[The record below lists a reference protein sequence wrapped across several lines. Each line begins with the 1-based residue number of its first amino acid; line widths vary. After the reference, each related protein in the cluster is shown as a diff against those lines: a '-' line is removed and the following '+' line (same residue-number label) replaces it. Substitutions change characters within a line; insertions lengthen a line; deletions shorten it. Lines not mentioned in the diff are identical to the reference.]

1 MRRPVVAFFLVVL
14 STVSWRPAAADLAG
28 DAYQDAK
35 SVIEELLTAEITRSL
50 VPQIVCR
57 AGRQE
62 AVFNDPDCSTEA
74 SAAASSGFSDP
85 ASATVCLRRGDRRQR
100 VTLKLLEYF
109 PGTLQALYSRRFA
122 SLRSTVGSEVIDVAS
137 DTLYESLRGNLRDIQ
152 RQATRDPAVRTAL
165 DYANEIAPASATVFS
180 QLEAPALRDCLEQVT
195 AKLSAGLVTSVSRLD
210 RECAPSREGNALEC
224 ELAQSLR
231 LALRGKAAEAEAR
244 LRRAV
249 ALILAHCL
257 LAQPLFADW
266 PPTTTT
272 TTTAG
277 DGRDDVRDDVRL
289 KRIADELTVLMAQ
302 LERPGGDPELAFAG
316 FTIRL
321 AAVLGVAKEKLEPLI
336 SGKRGSILQVA
347 SRVRAITRDGAVPL
361 TLASLISDLA
371 DVLRG
376 PGALCEG
383 VSSPACNFLDE
394 IPWRIGTRSL
404 VWSAVTAA
412 ASGDLRGVAHLV
424 LSALFPRDTAGSRCD
439 QQSGSEGCKADTFR
453 RFADSLVMYVLD
465 ATDGDASVA
474 VRAVF
479 RQSAAEVVRFISPFG
494 GIDREEPVL
503 LLTPELLMRA
513 SWSSGYLDA
522 GDDRLRYAVG
532 VNLLR
537 LRKVLVYTGS
547 SYAALQLSLIDPIAP
562 IAELVLRAERT
573 SGPGGADTGAE
584 IRYRQTGKVF
594 WNVISPRLELTAA
607 LPWFS
612 KHLAVSAGV
621 GLRLVAPTEQTTEGS
636 GDSAVPTS
644 TYRGLLHD
652 ADDWYDFLEVAL
664 ALKYLL

>member
-1 MRRPVVAFFLVVL
+1 MRRPVVAFVLVL
-14 STVSWRPAAADLAG
+14 FSGMSWRGAPASADLAG

-62 AVFNDPDCSTEA
+62 AVFNDPDCAAEA
-74 SAAASSGFSDP
+74 GAAVSSGFSDP

-100 VTLKLLEYF
+100 VSLKLLEYF
-109 PGTLQALYSRRFA
+109 PATLQALYSRRFA
-122 SLRSTVGSEVIDVAS
+122 SLRSTVGSEIIDVAS
-137 DTLYESLRGNLRDIQ
+137 DTFYESLRGDLRDIQ
-152 RQATRDPAVRTAL
+152 RQAARDPAVKAAL

-180 QLEAPALRDCLEQVT
+180 QLEAPALRDCVEQVT
-195 AKLSAGLVTSVSRLD
+195 AKLSAGVVTSVSRLD
-210 RECAPSREGNALEC
+210 RECAPSRADNALEC

-249 ALILAHCL
+249 AIILAHCL
-257 LAQPLFADW
+257 LGQPLFADW
-266 PPTTTT
+266 PPP
-272 TTTAG
+272 AAAPG
-277 DGRDDVRDDVRL
+277 DGEAKPSDDVRL
-289 KRIADELTVLMAQ
+289 KRTADELSALLAQ
-302 LERPGGDPELAFAG
+302 LERPGADPEAAFAG
-316 FTIRL
+316 FAARL
-321 AAVLGVAKEKLEPLI
+321 AALLGATKEKLEPLLLA
-336 SGKRGSILQVA
+336 KRGSILQVA
-347 SRVRAITRDGAVPL
+347 SRVRAVTRDGAVPL
-361 TLASLISDLA
+361 TLASLIADLA

-383 VSSPACNFLDE
+383 LSSPACNFLDE

-424 LSALFPRDTAGSRCD
+424 LSALFPRNTDGKRCD

-494 GIDREEPVL
+494 GIDREEPL
-503 LLTPELLMRA
+503 LWLTPELLMRA

-532 VNLLR
+532 LNMLR
-537 LRKVLVYTGS
+537 FRKVLVYTDA
-547 SYAALQLSLIDPIAP
+547 SYASLQLSLIDPIAP
-562 IAELVLRAERT
+562 LAELVLRAERAPGT
-573 SGPGGADTGAE
+573 GGADTGAE
-584 IRYRQTGKVF
+584 IQYRDTAKVF

-621 GLRLVAPTEQTTEGS
+621 GLRLVAPTDQALEGS
-636 GDSAVPTS
+636 GASAVPTS
-644 TYRGLLHD
+644 TYRSLFHD